1 MLLYSLETGAFAA
14 NCYLA
19 ACEKTRRGILIDP
32 GAEAGKI
39 LRLVRE
45 KDIEVTHIVC
55 THGHI
60 DHIGAAAAVREALDA
75 PLYIHQ
81 ADSEMLRHPHDA
93 LGFYGDKVEPAEA
106 DGFLE
111 DGQELTF
118 GSVTLKVLSTPG
130 HSPGS
135 VCLQGEGE
143 LFSGDTLFAGSIG
156 RTDFPGGNFAQIIN
170 SIKTK
175 LLVLPEETVVYPGHG
190 PASTIGEEKRYNPF
204 LR

>member
-19 ACEKTRRGILIDP
+19 ACEQSRRGILIDP
-32 GAEAGKI
+32 GADAGSI
-39 LRLVRE
+39 IRLVRE
-45 KDIEVTHIVC
+45 KEITVAYLVC

-60 DHIGAAAAVREALDA
+60 DHIGAAAAVREALGA

-81 ADSEMLRHPHDA
+81 ADSDMLRHPHDA
-93 LGFYGDKVEPAEA
+93 LGFYGDKAEPAQP

-111 DGQELTF
+111 EGCELAC
-118 GSVTLKVLSTPG
+118 GSFTLKVLSTPG

-135 VCLQGEGE
+135 VCLYGEGV

-156 RTDFPGGNFAQIIN
+156 RTDFPGGDFGQIIS

-190 PASTIGEEKRYNPF
+190 PATTIAEEKRYNPF

>member
-1 MLLYSLETGAFAA
+1 MLLYSLEAGAFAA

-19 ACEKTRRGILIDP
+19 ACEKTRHGILIDP
-32 GAEAGKI
+32 GAEAERI
-39 LRLVRE
+39 LRMVRE
-45 KDIEVTHIVC
+45 KEITVDYIAC

-60 DHIGAAAAVREALDA
+60 DHIGAAAAVKRALNA

-81 ADSEMLRHPHDA
+81 ADSGMLRHPHDA
-93 LGFYGDKVEPAEA
+93 LGFYGDKAEPAEP

-111 DGQELTF
+111 EGGELPF

-135 VCLQGEGE
+135 ICLQGEGI

-156 RTDFPGGNFAQIIN
+156 RTDFPGGNFAQIIS

-190 PASTIGEEKRYNPF
+190 PATTIGEEKRYNPF